1 MKPQLS
7 KIKTYIGFAIRSRQI
22 IYGVDD
28 IIKRDFK
35 GLVMMS
41 NALAESSANKL
52 KSHVTHAGGQVLSFE
67 PEEFAE
73 LFGENIKAAA
83 ITDNNLAVAIKKNMT
98 N

>member
-7 KIKTYIGFAIRSRQI
+7 KIKTYIGFAVRSRQI

-35 GLVMMS
+35 GLVLMS

-52 KSHVTHAGGQVLSFE
+52 KSHVTYAGGQVLSFE
-67 PEEFAE
+67 AEEFAE